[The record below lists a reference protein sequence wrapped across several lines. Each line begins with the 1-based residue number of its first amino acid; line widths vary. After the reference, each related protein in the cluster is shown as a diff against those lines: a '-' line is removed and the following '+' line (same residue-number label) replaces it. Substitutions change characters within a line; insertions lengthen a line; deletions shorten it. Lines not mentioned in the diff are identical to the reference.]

1 MRTLKQLQK
10 QFKQISTWML
20 EIEIERLDEN
30 LKTIKSAGTTI
41 VDLKV
46 YIRIR
51 DFRKELVALV
61 RNRNGLPM
69 PPENDETAD

>member
-1 MRTLKQLQK
+1 
-10 QFKQISTWML
+10 ML